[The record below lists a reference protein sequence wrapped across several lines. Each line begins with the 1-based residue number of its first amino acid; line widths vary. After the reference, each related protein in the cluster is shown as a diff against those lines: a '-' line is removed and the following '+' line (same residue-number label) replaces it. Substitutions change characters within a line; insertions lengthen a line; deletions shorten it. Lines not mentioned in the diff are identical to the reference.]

1 MTGPFKSSEHE
12 PPFTTTCPAVRTH
25 WHGKKTMSVY
35 DGSGRKVCS
44 VPAVYPYRSREK
56 AALLAQEIA
65 ELFNKEAQWLQ
76 QSR

>member
-12 PPFTTTCPAVRTH
+12 PPFTTTCTAVRTH

-35 DGSGRKVCS
+35 DGRGIKVCA
-44 VPAVYPYRSREK
+44 VPAYPYRSREK

-65 ELFNKEAQWLQ
+65 ELFNKEA
-76 QSR
+76 